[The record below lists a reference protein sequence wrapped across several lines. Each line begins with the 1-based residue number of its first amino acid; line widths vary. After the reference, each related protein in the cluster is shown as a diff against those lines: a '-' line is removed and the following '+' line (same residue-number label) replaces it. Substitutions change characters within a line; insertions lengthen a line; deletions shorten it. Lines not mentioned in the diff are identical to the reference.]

1 MNRDLKMV
9 LQFKHTFKDG
19 AAVEQRFKMVLQLNR
34 DFKMVLQFKHTFK
47 DSAAVEQRFQ
57 DGAAV

>member
-19 AAVEQRFKMVLQLNR
+19 AAVEQRFQ
-34 DFKMVLQFKHTFK
+34 DG
-47 DSAAVEQRFQ
+47 AAVEQRFQ